1 MSSPGPGAGRY
12 KNGMLLRIL
21 LVLLALQLL
30 DLYLLFALGRSIGFW
45 QTLLIVVG
53 MGFLG
58 SSLARREG
66 RRVWRGWRA
75 ALDGQ
80 RLPERGVVDGMLV
93 LLGGALLILPGLLSD
108 VVGLVLLVPVTRR
121 LIARLV
127 VGRLQHE
134 IERRSLHVVAD
145 VTGFRERASFGH
157 GPGDSNGGEATVIDT
172 TGVESPEPKA
182 PLARHV
188 ESSSDGPGRPGKH

>member
-1 MSSPGPGAGRY
+1 
-12 KNGMLLRIL
+12 MLLRIL

-45 QTLLIVVG
+45 ETLAIVVG

-66 RRVWRGWRA
+66 LRVWRGWRE
-75 ALDGQ
+75 ALEGQ
-80 RLPERGVVDGMLV
+80 RLPERGIVDGMLV

-108 VVGLVLLVPVTRR
+108 VIGLLLLVPLTRR
-121 LIARLV
+121 LLARV
-127 VGRLQHE
+127 IVGRLQHE
-134 IERRSLHVVAD
+134 IECRSVHVAPSVA
-145 VTGFRERASFGH
+145 GFRERVTFGPD
-157 GPGDSNGGEATVIDT
+157 PGDASGSGATVIDT
-172 TGVESPEPKA
+172 TGEESPDSKA

-188 ESSSDGPGRPGKH
+188 DPPR